1 MDAYIY
7 KQGNDE
13 EKVENVKNNVAVEVH
28 PVATALADIPF
39 SIGSLVKS
47 SPNHTTSTPKESKQ
61 TLHIF
66 TDGAC
71 TNNGKKFA
79 KASWAFV
86 VVDKDQITEIGY
98 NSEKLKPFEPQTNQR
113 AELNALLRGLQYA
126 VQTLKTDSTPITIWS
141 DSEYAIHC
149 TSKWGPTWWRND
161 WKKKGGEIQHLD
173 LIRELVPLYSQ
184 HKVQIEI
191 KWIEAH
197 TQGARQSQFPW
208 CWNHRV
214 DQAATDALNIPTLNN
229 Y

>member
-7 KQGNDE
+7 KQGGDE
-13 EKVENVKNNVAVEVH
+13 EKVEDVKNDVAIELH
-28 PVATALADIPF
+28 PVATALPDIPF
-39 SIGSLVKS
+39 SIASLVKS
-47 SPNHTTSTPKESKQ
+47 TTQSPQKESKQ

-86 VVDKDQITEIGY
+86 VVDKDQTTEIGY

-184 HKVQIEI
+184 HKVQIEL
-191 KWIEAH
+191 KWVEAH

-214 DQAATDALNIPTLNN
+214 DQAATYALNVPTLNN

>member
-13 EKVENVKNNVAVEVH
+13 EEVENVKNNVAVEVH
-28 PVATALADIPF
+28 PVATALPDIPF
-39 SIGSLVKS
+39 SIASLVKS
-47 SPNHTTSTPKESKQ
+47 TTQSTPKESKQ

-79 KASWAFV
+79 KAAWAFV
-86 VVDKDQITEIGY
+86 VVDKDQTTEIGY

-197 TQGARQSQFPW
+197 TQGARQSHFPW

-214 DQAATDALNIPTLNN
+214 DQAATDALNVPTLNN

>member
-1 MDAYIY
+1 LDAYIY
-7 KQGNDE
+7 KQGGDE
-13 EKVENVKNNVAVEVH
+13 EKVEDVKNDVHIEVH
-28 PVATALADIPF
+28 PVATALPDIPF
-39 SIGSLVKS
+39 SIASLVKS
-47 SPNHTTSTPKESKQ
+47 SPKESKQ

-79 KASWAFV
+79 KAAWAFV
-86 VVDKDQITEIGY
+86 VVDKDQTTEIGY

-113 AELNALLRGLQYA
+113 AELNALLHGLQYA

-173 LIRELVPLYSQ
+173 LIRELVPLYSE
-184 HKVQIEI
+184 HKVLIEL

-214 DQAATDALNIPTLNN
+214 DQAATDALNVPTLNN

>member
-7 KQGNDE
+7 KQGSDE
-13 EKVENVKNNVAVEVH
+13 EKMEDIKNNVAIELH
-28 PVATALADIPF
+28 PIATALPDIPF

-47 SPNHTTSTPKESKQ
+47 SPKESKQ
-61 TLHIF
+61 THHIF

-79 KASWAFV
+79 KAAWAFV
-86 VVDKDQITEIGY
+86 VVDKDQTTEIGY
-98 NSEKLKPFEPQTNQR
+98 NSEKQKPFEPQTNQR
-113 AELNALLRGLQYA
+113 AELNALLHGLQYA

-141 DSEYAIHC
+141 DSEYAINC

-161 WKKKGGEIQHLD
+161 WKKKGGDIQHLD
-173 LIRELVPLYSQ
+173 IMKELIPLYSQ
-184 HKVQIEI
+184 NKTQIEL
-191 KWIEAH
+191 KWVEAH

-214 DQAATDALNIPTLNN
+214 DQAATDALNVPTLNN

>member
-13 EKVENVKNNVAVEVH
+13 EEVENVKNNVAVEVH
-28 PVATALADIPF
+28 PVATALPDIPF

-47 SPNHTTSTPKESKQ
+47 TTQSTPNESKQ

-79 KASWAFV
+79 KAAWAFV
-86 VVDKDQITEIGY
+86 VVDKDQTTEIGY

-214 DQAATDALNIPTLNN
+214 DQAATDALNVPTLNN

>member
-7 KQGNDE
+7 KQGDDE
-13 EKVENVKNNVAVEVH
+13 EEVKNVKNNVAIEVH
-28 PVATALADIPF
+28 PVATALPDIPF
-39 SIGSLVKS
+39 SIASLVKS
-47 SPNHTTSTPKESKQ
+47 TTQSPQKESKQ

-86 VVDKDQITEIGY
+86 VVDKDQTTEIGY

-184 HKVQIEI
+184 YKVQIEI

-214 DQAATDALNIPTLNN
+214 DQAATDALNVPTLNN

>member
-1 MDAYIY
+1 MEDM
-7 KQGNDE
+7 
-13 EKVENVKNNVAVEVH
+13 KNNVAIDLH
-28 PVATALADIPF
+28 PVTTALPDIPF

-47 SPNHTTSTPKESKQ
+47 SPKEIKQ

-86 VVDKDQITEIGY
+86 VVDKDQITEVGY
-98 NSEKLKPFEPQTNQR
+98 NSEKLKPLEPQTNQR
-113 AELNALLRGLQYA
+113 AELNALLGLQYA
-126 VQTLKTDSTPITIWS
+126 VETLKTDSTPITIWS
-141 DSEYAIHC
+141 DSEYAINC

-161 WKKKGGEIQHLD
+161 WKKKGGDIQHLD
-173 LIRELVPLYSQ
+173 IMKELIPLYSQ
-184 HKVQIEI
+184 NKTQIEL
-191 KWIEAH
+191 KWVEAH

-208 CWNHRV
+208 FWNHRV
-214 DQAATDALNIPTLNN
+214 DQAATDALNVPTLNN

>member
-7 KQGNDE
+7 KQGDDE
-13 EKVENVKNNVAVEVH
+13 EEVKNVKNNVAIEVH
-28 PVATALADIPF
+28 PVATALPDIPF

-47 SPNHTTSTPKESKQ
+47 SPNHTNSIPKESKQ

-86 VVDKDQITEIGY
+86 VVDKDQTTEIGY

-161 WKKKGGEIQHLD
+161 WKKKGGDIQHLD

-214 DQAATDALNIPTLNN
+214 DQAATDALNVPTLNN